1 MSFAV
6 GLVLGTL
13 YVGGYMMSQN
23 EVTAGDLMSF
33 MVATQTIQ
41 RCDSALVTFSLVIIV
56 TAAVILL
63 CYKLEKCFVLITYLA
78 IMCTNPSCLL
88 VVLYYYWFT
97 RQRTVCSLLMGSV
110 LFAI

>member
-1 MSFAV
+1 VNVVWSVDLICGLVAI

-41 RCDSALVTFSLVIIV
+41 RFGYAV
-56 TAAVILL
+56 VIL
-63 CYKLEKCFVLITYLA
+63 
-78 IMCTNPSCLL
+78 
-88 VVLYYYWFT
+88 
-97 RQRTVCSLLMGSV
+97 SLL
-110 LFAI
+110 L